1 MRQHICPFDKIEKN
15 IFVALKSSMT
25 AYGSSHK
32 NFSAFIGNVEK
43 QSVEIK
49 LAVRSRSR
57 SMRGTQQTYSNSWD
71 AYEG

>member
-1 MRQHICPFDKIEKN
+1 MRQHLCPFDKIEKN

-32 NFSAFIGNVEK
+32 NFSAFIGKVEK

-49 LAVRSRSR
+49 LAVRSKISI
-57 SMRGTQQTYSNSWD
+57 
-71 AYEG
+71 YERYTADLLEVLGCL